1 MNTVF
6 LERLCR
12 CCLNESESMSSLFD
26 RVSGIESFAF
36 DQHFTYSDLIFLCTN
51 VRCDFDVIDT
61 ADHTIELPRNVCESC
76 LQELRAAFIFRH
88 KCESNDQLLR
98 KQTVRLGSQGTTEEI
113 VEFDQSVTTEKI
125 GKTFTIERI
134 EKISPNECVFIEHE
148 KPILVAANES
158 NALQPSN
165 EVEVQIFTSDTENLP
180 FVPEQPV
187 TGKIIKEEMVP
198 FELCVLNY
206 KLN

>member
-26 RVSGIESFAF
+26 RVSGIESFTF

-61 ADHTIELPRNVCESC
+61 TDHIVELPRNVCESC

-88 KCESNDQLLR
+88 KCESNDHLLR
-98 KQTVRLGSQGTTEEI
+98 KQTVRFGSNEI
-113 VEFDQSVTTEKI
+113 VEFDQITNEKI
-125 GKTFTIERI
+125 GKTFTIEKI
-134 EKISPNECVFIEHE
+134 EEISPNECVFIEHE
-148 KPILVAANES
+148 KPILVTVNEP
-158 NALQPSN
+158 NALQQTN

-180 FVPEQPV
+180 FVPDQAI
-187 TGKIIKEEMVP
+187 TGKIIRKK
-198 FELCVLNY
+198 N
-206 KLN
+206 NAI

>member
-6 LERLCR
+6 LDRLCR

-26 RVSGIESFAF
+26 RVSGIESFTF

-61 ADHTIELPRNVCESC
+61 VDHVVELPRNVCESC

-88 KCESNDQLLR
+88 KCESNDHLLR
-98 KQTVRLGSQGTTEEI
+98 KQTVRLGSHGTTEEI
-113 VEFDQSVTTEKI
+113 VEFDQSMANEKI
-125 GKTFTIERI
+125 GQTFTIEKI
-134 EKISPNECVFIEHE
+134 EKISPNDCVFIEHE
-148 KPILVAANES
+148 KPISVAVNEP
-158 NALQPSN
+158 NALQQSN

-187 TGKIIKEEMVP
+187 TGTIIRRKSMLI
-198 FELCVLNY
+198 ELCVLNY